1 MIILLSF
8 LSSLLLSFVFVEIFK
23 RFFQKIK
30 ILDNPKKYGKKRDP
44 VPYSMGIVF
53 FLVFIIVSY
62 FFVEHNYKLYLI
74 WIFGGI
80 VTVISFL
87 DDLLDVNPKIRLV
100 IQIIIG
106 AIIGITSIKIGYI
119 SNIFG
124 GVIDLQTY
132 HFTLF
137 SVEVYTIPFLF
148 TIIWYVF
155 IFNSLN
161 WSDGIPGNTA
171 GISIISFFILFLL
184 GVILYN
190 KDSYEG
196 GVDNA
201 IFIMTMA
208 IILVGAIIP
217 FWFYD
222 VKERILMGDS
232 GTMFLAFMLATMA
245 IISGGKIATV
255 LVVFGIYTVDA
266 IYVLFKRIINKKNPL
281 KKDFTHLHHRL
292 LAIGLSNK
300 QILILIYSLSFF
312 FGITALFLD
321 KNGKL
326 VVFGIIV
333 FVVIFINNIISE
345 LKKRKK

>member
-1 MIILLSF
+1 MIILLAF
-8 LSSLLLSFVFVEIFK
+8 LASIMLSYVFTEVFK

-30 ILDNPKKYGKKRDP
+30 ILDNPKKYWKKRDP
-44 VPYSMGIVF
+44 VPYSMGVVF

-62 FFVEHNYKLYLI
+62 FYVEHNYKLYLI
-74 WIFGGI
+74 WAFWWIITF
-80 VTVISFL
+80 ISFL
-87 DDLLDVNPKIRLV
+87 DDLLDVNPKIRLI
-100 IQIIIG
+100 IQIIIW
-106 AIIGITSIKIGYI
+106 AIIWITSIKIGYI
-119 SNIFG
+119 SNIFWWI
-124 GVIDLQTY
+124 IDLQTY

-161 WSDGIPGNTA
+161 WSDWIPGNTA
-171 GISIISFFILFLL
+171 WISIISFFIIFLL

-190 KDSYEG
+190 KDNYEWW
-196 GVDNA
+196 VDNA

-208 IILVGAIIP
+208 IILVWAIIP

-222 VKERILMGDS
+222 VKERVLMWDS
-232 GTMFLAFMLATMA
+232 WTMFLAFMLATMA
-245 IISGGKIATV
+245 IISWWKIATV
-255 LVVFGIYTVDA
+255 LVVFWIYTVDA

-292 LAIGLSNK
+292 LAIWLSNK

-312 FGITALFLD
+312 FWITALFLD
-321 KNGKL
+321 KTGKL
-326 VVFGIIV
+326 IVFWIIV